1 MIIPGRSWVAGID
14 ICGNALLLGFAA
26 CLSGASQ
33 QETTH
38 QCYRPEIN
46 ILYGICRFGNL
57 PEKGRKV
64 SMRRYSLTAP
74 WRIQGLQ
81 YSLRGA
87 LMREGRYEPDQGSRV
102 GTAITF
108 LLIGLGAGAVVGMLF
123 APKAGKQMR
132 RDLRR
137 GYEQARDTID
147 DWKETARDFA
157 EEAID
162 RGSEFAEDL
171 RDRVKPLARGIR
183 RG

>member
-1 MIIPGRSWVAGID
+1 
-14 ICGNALLLGFAA
+14 
-26 CLSGASQ
+26 
-33 QETTH
+33 
-38 QCYRPEIN
+38 
-46 ILYGICRFGNL
+46 
-57 PEKGRKV
+57 
-64 SMRRYSLTAP
+64 
-74 WRIQGLQ
+74 
-81 YSLRGA
+81 
-87 LMREGRYEPDQGSRV
+87 MREGRYEPDQGSRV

-157 EEAID
+157 EDAID
-162 RGSEFAEDL
+162 RGSEFADDL

>member
-1 MIIPGRSWVAGID
+1 
-14 ICGNALLLGFAA
+14 
-26 CLSGASQ
+26 
-33 QETTH
+33 
-38 QCYRPEIN
+38 
-46 ILYGICRFGNL
+46 
-57 PEKGRKV
+57 
-64 SMRRYSLTAP
+64 
-74 WRIQGLQ
+74 
-81 YSLRGA
+81 
-87 LMREGRYEPDQGSRV
+87 MREGRYEPDQGSRV

-162 RGSEFAEDL
+162 RGSEFADDL